1 MSAKNAHTNGPMK
14 AAQRLYKTFF
24 ILFSFSFSSEMK
36 SRLCFYFAPPVG
48 VH

>member
-14 AAQRLYKTFF
+14 AAQRLYKTF
-24 ILFSFSFSSEMK
+24 LVLFSFSSEMK
-36 SRLCFYFAPPVG
+36 SRLFFYFAPPVG